1 MKIALGVAA
10 AWIALMFAAAASQG
24 CLLVEVH
31 EKSEGFHVVVPVPL
45 FLADVALMFVPEEEL
60 RVEGPPVEDLP
71 YSTEELAAIAKRAI
85 ETLAEADDGELV
97 SVHDGSDTV
106 LISKVGAELHIEVE
120 TDSEQVFVRAP
131 LASAISALDAWDGA
145 FIYLPDLL
153 DAVEQAPKGRLVEV
167 HSDAADVKITM
178 W

>member
-10 AWIALMFAAAASQG
+10 AWVALLLTAAASQG
-24 CLLVEVH
+24 CLIVDVH
-31 EKSEGFHVVVPVPL
+31 EKSEGFHIVVPAPL

-60 RVEGPPVEDLP
+60 RFEGPPTEDLP
-71 YSTEELAAIAKRAI
+71 QTHEELVAIAKRAI

-97 SVHDGSDTV
+97 SVQDGSDTV
-106 LISKVGAELHIEVE
+106 LVSKVGAELLVDVE
-120 TDSEQVFVRAP
+120 TDSEDVFVRVP
-131 LASAISALDAWDGA
+131 LASALSALDAYDGE

-167 HSDAADVKITM
+167 RSDDADVKITM